1 MFCQVDTFQLP
12 LLEAG
17 RGKVGIENENIL
29 QPYVC
34 IDCVDTITT
43 TTTATTA
50 EGSFSRLCRI
60 EYPTQ

>member
-17 RGKVGIENENIL
+17 RGKVGIENIL

-50 EGSFSRLCRI
+50 EGSFSCLCRI